1 MELSLEC
8 RHPKNEKP
16 YIHRTTDQAGHMHGF
31 NHQTYV
37 FLPAFVTAYK
47 TLLGLA
53 FAPKSQ
59 KLNQRFQ
66 KPYVLLPKS
75 SL

>member
-16 YIHRTTDQAGHMHGF
+16 YVHRTTDQARHMHGF

-47 TLLGLA
+47 SLLGWTFVA

-59 KLNQRFQ
+59 KLNQRSQ
-66 KPYVLLPKS
+66 KSCPFAQK
-75 SL
+75 